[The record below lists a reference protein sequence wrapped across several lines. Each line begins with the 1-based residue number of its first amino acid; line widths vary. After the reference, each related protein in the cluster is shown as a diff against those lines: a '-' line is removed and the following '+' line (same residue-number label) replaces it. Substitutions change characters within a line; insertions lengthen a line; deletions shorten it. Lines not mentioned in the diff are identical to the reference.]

1 MFFMRSFPGEGQVTG
16 SGAIDLNLLIALGA
30 LLEERNLTRA
40 GEKINLSQPA
50 MSGALARLRKYYGD
64 ELLARSGREYQ
75 LTPLAEQLMP
85 AVQAALRQVE
95 RTLEV
100 TPEFEPLAS
109 DRTFSIALSDYTVAV
124 LIEPLMS
131 RVHELAPGVGLQ
143 LNPIPA
149 DMAETDRGLRQH
161 DLLIAPKP
169 REYEFL
175 GESEPIFT
183 DRFVCIADPA
193 NPRLRDGRLSLADL
207 AALPHARA
215 TFGQDGF
222 NQAEQAVAEL
232 GVRHSVQVTT
242 VGWLPLPFV
251 VAGTDLV
258 AMIPERLARR
268 VAAPAGVSVIEPPFG
283 LVELVEEA
291 WWHPMRGPDPALRW
305 LRGVLREAAGALR

>member
-1 MFFMRSFPGEGQVTG
+1 MTG

-64 ELLARSGREYQ
+64 ELLARSGREYT
-75 LTPLAEQLMP
+75 LTPLAEQLRP

-131 RVHELAPGVGLQ
+131 RVHELAPAVGLR

-169 REYEFL
+169 REHAFL
-175 GESEPIFT
+175 GQSEPIFS

-193 NPRLRDGRLSLADL
+193 NPKLRDGRLSLDDL
-207 AALPHARA
+207 AELPHARA
-215 TFGQDGF
+215 TFGRRGV
-222 NQAEQAVAEL
+222 NPAEQALARL
-232 GVRHSVQVTT
+232 GVRYSVQVTT

-251 VAGTDLV
+251 VAGTGLV

-268 VAAPAGVSVIEPPFG
+268 VAGPAGVSVIEPPFG

-291 WWHPMRGPDPALRW
+291 WWHPMRGQDPALRW
-305 LRGVLREAAGALR
+305 LRGVLREAAAALR